1 MIVQKHKEIEL
12 QVLAGLNS
20 AIKQAK
26 FLAKAIPLDDT
37 GKSEINKY
45 LESNDIIDKVQAL
58 YDNELNHLQE
68 KQEPMFSREKIMS
81 DEYNPTSEG
90 GNISRGGMSR

>member
-1 MIVQKHKEIEL
+1 MIVKKHKEIEL